1 MSPTQVTS
9 YVVQAAG
16 ALITALIFSA
26 LVRTYRR
33 RFLAFWSAS
42 WLGFAIVFVL
52 AGISTALKSL
62 GQGSEAPLRF
72 AISIVMAVASYL
84 SITWLLFGAA
94 EVRGNERIPRK
105 WRERVLAAAG
115 LIGFATTLPF
125 AADPSA
131 ETMRFLVRGGMRSLY
146 ASTAFAIA
154 SIVVL
159 CKSPHRN
166 RGFGRT
172 LVGAAFAGYAID
184 QGYMC
189 YTVVARALLRTDT
202 TYATYLGFVDF
213 ILTFTMGLGVVI
225 WLLEDERRA
234 TREFAERV
242 EELAFHDA
250 LTGLPNRQLFLDH
263 LGQAI
268 ANARRNDQQLAVFFL
283 DLDRFKVINDSLGHA
298 VGDKLLQKV
307 AERVTNVLRGQDT
320 VARMGGDEFTI
331 LAPVVRDGDAAAHI
345 AVKIQ
350 EAIRQPLTVD
360 GRELFVSASIGIAIF
375 PNDGETADILL
386 KNADVAMYRAKA
398 NGADLFQLYTPA
410 MNARALEQLGL
421 EHAMRRAVALGEF
434 QLHYQPIVDMIDGK
448 PGAIEAMV
456 RWRHPE
462 LGILRPQQFLSI
474 AEATGMIVPLGEW
487 VMREGCHQL
496 AIWRSMFGP
505 TEHQPSSLRLAVNV
519 SHRQLK
525 QPDFVDM
532 VRRVL
537 ADNQLPAAALELELS
552 ESVAAQA
559 SEQTITK
566 LRDLRAWGVRIAIDD
581 FGTGYSSVGRLRAF
595 PVDVLK
601 IDTTFVR
608 DLMTSPRDAEIA
620 AAVIALARALKLS
633 VTAEGVENPAQLEFL
648 RRQGCEQWQGYLCCP
663 PVERDDAERVL
674 GRVATGRER
683 LGEIA

>member
-1 MSPTQVTS
+1 MSPTLLTS
-9 YVVQAAG
+9 YIVQASG

-26 LVRTYRR
+26 LTRTYRR
-33 RFLAFWSAS
+33 RFLAFWAAS

-52 AGISTALKSL
+52 AGLAQTVKATGHAPDS
-62 GQGSEAPLRF
+62 PLRF
-72 AISIVMAVASYL
+72 SISILAAVVSYM
-84 SITWLLFGAA
+84 SITWLLFGAT
-94 EVRGNERIPRK
+94 EVHGEGHISRK
-105 WRERVLAAAG
+105 WRERFLVIAG
-115 LIGFATTLPF
+115 VFGFAITLPY
-125 AADPSA
+125 ASDQSA
-131 ETMRFLVRGGMRSLY
+131 EGMRFFVRVGTRSLI
-146 ASTAFAIA
+146 ASIAFAVS

-159 CKSPHRN
+159 RRGTKHE
-166 RGFGRT
+166 RGFGRL
-172 LVGAAFAGYAID
+172 LVGGAFAGYALD
-184 QGYMC
+184 QAYML
-189 YTVVARALLRTDT
+189 YVVVVRTFYKQDTV
-202 TYATYLGFVDF
+202 YAPYLGFVDF
-213 ILTFTMGLGVVI
+213 ILTFAMGLGVVI

-250 LTGLPNRQLFLDH
+250 LTSLPNRQLFLDH

-268 ANARRNDQQLAVFFL
+268 ANARRNGHELAVFFL
-283 DLDRFKVINDSLGHA
+283 DLDRFKVINDSLGHP
-298 VGDKLLQKV
+298 VGDKLLQRV
-307 AERVTNVLRGQDT
+307 AERVKRVLRDQDT

-331 LAPVVRDGDAAAHI
+331 LAPVVRDAAAAAHI

-350 EAIRQPLTVD
+350 DAIRQPLTID
-360 GRELFVSASIGIAIF
+360 GRELFVSASIGISVF
-375 PNDGETADILL
+375 PSDGDTAEVLL
-386 KNADVAMYRAKA
+386 KNADVAMYRAKG

-421 EHAMRRAVALGEF
+421 EHAMRRAVTLGEF
-434 QLHYQPIVDMIDGK
+434 VLHYQPIVDMIDGK
-448 PGAIEAMV
+448 PGAVEAMV

-462 LGILRPQQFLSI
+462 LGLLRPQQFLSI

-487 VMREGCHQL
+487 VLREGCHQL
-496 AIWRSMFGP
+496 AIWRTMYGP
-505 TEHQPSSLRLAVNV
+505 TDTQPSPLRLAVNV

-525 QPDFVDM
+525 QPEFAEM

-537 ADNQLPAAALELELS
+537 SDNQLPPVALELDVS

-559 SEQTITK
+559 SDQVIAK
-566 LRDLRAWGVRIAIDD
+566 LRELRAWGVRIAIDD

-663 PVERDDAERVL
+663 PVEREDVERVL
-674 GRVATGRER
+674 GRAAGGREA

>member
-1 MSPTQVTS
+1 MSPTQITS

-26 LVRTYRR
+26 LTRTYRR

-42 WLGFAIVFVL
+42 WLGFAVAFAL
-52 AGISTALKSL
+52 AGISTALKLL

-72 AISIVMAVASYL
+72 AISIVLAVASFV
-84 SITWLLFGAA
+84 SITFLLFGAA
-94 EVRGNERIPRK
+94 EVHGDERIPRT
-105 WRERVLAAAG
+105 WRQRILVAAG
-115 LIGFATTLPF
+115 FIGFLTTLPYASDP
-125 AADPSA
+125 AA
-131 ETMRFLVRGGMRSLY
+131 EVMRYFVRGGARSLFGC
-146 ASTAFAIA
+146 TAFAIA
-154 SIVVL
+154 SVVVL
-159 CKSPHRN
+159 VRTPNRN

-172 LVGAAFAGYAID
+172 LVGAAFAGYALD
-184 QGYMC
+184 QAYML
-189 YTVVARALLRTDT
+189 YIVVSRALLHSDT

-234 TREFAERV
+234 TREFAARV

-250 LTGLPNRQLFLDH
+250 LTGLPNRQVFLDH

-268 ANARRNDQQLAVFFL
+268 ANARRNEQQLAVFFL
-283 DLDRFKVINDSLGHA
+283 DLDRFKVINDSLGHS

-307 AERVTNVLRGQDT
+307 AGRVRNVLREQDT

-331 LAPVVRDGDAAAHI
+331 LAPVVRDGEAAAHI
-345 AVKIQ
+345 ALKIQ
-350 EAIRQPLTVD
+350 DAIRQPLTVD
-360 GRELFVSASIGIAIF
+360 GRELFASASIGISIF
-375 PNDGETADILL
+375 PNDGDTADILL
-386 KNADVAMYRAKA
+386 KNADIAMYRAKA
-398 NGADLFQLYTPA
+398 SGADLFQLYTPS

-421 EHAMRRAVALGEF
+421 EHAMRRAVTLGEF
-434 QLHYQPIVDMIDGK
+434 VLHYQPIVDMIDGQ
-448 PGAIEAMV
+448 PGAVEAMV

-462 LGILRPQQFLSI
+462 LGLLRPQQFLSI

-487 VMREGCHQL
+487 VLREGCHQV
-496 AIWRSMFGP
+496 AIWRTMYGP
-505 TEHQPSSLRLAVNV
+505 SDTQPSTLRLAVNV

-525 QPDFVDM
+525 QPDFAEM

-537 ADNQLPAAALELELS
+537 ADNQLPPSALELDVS

-559 SEQTITK
+559 SDQVIAK
-566 LRDLRAWGVRIAIDD
+566 LRELRAWGVRIAIDD

-663 PVERDDAERVL
+663 PVEREDVERVL
-674 GRVATGRER
+674 GRVGGRES

>member
-1 MSPTQVTS
+1 
-9 YVVQAAG
+9 
-16 ALITALIFSA
+16 
-26 LVRTYRR
+26 
-33 RFLAFWSAS
+33 
-42 WLGFAIVFVL
+42 
-52 AGISTALKSL
+52 
-62 GQGSEAPLRF
+62 
-72 AISIVMAVASYL
+72 
-84 SITWLLFGAA
+84 
-94 EVRGNERIPRK
+94 
-105 WRERVLAAAG
+105 
-115 LIGFATTLPF
+115 
-125 AADPSA
+125 
-131 ETMRFLVRGGMRSLY
+131 
-146 ASTAFAIA
+146 
-154 SIVVL
+154 
-159 CKSPHRN
+159 
-166 RGFGRT
+166 
-172 LVGAAFAGYAID
+172 
-184 QGYMC
+184 
-189 YTVVARALLRTDT
+189 
-202 TYATYLGFVDF
+202 
-213 ILTFTMGLGVVI
+213 
-225 WLLEDERRA
+225 
-234 TREFAERV
+234 
-242 EELAFHDA
+242 
-250 LTGLPNRQLFLDH
+250 LPNRQLFLDH

-268 ANARRNDQQLAVFFL
+268 ANAKRNDQQLAVFFL

-581 FGTGYSSVGRLRAF
+581 FGTGYSSLSYLKRFQVQE
-595 PVDVLK
+595 LK
-601 IDTTFVR
+601 IDRSFVR
-608 DLMTSPRDAEIA
+608 GLPGNADDAAIVTAIA
-620 AAVIALARALKLS
+620 SMAKSLGMRLI
-633 VTAEGVENPAQLEFL
+633 AEGVESEAQLAFV
-648 RRQGCEQWQGYLCCP
+648 R
-663 PVERDDAERVL
+663 
-674 GRVATGRER
+674 R
-683 LGEIA
+683 LGCDAVQGFLSGKPVAAEEFARRFIDARATSSTTAPG